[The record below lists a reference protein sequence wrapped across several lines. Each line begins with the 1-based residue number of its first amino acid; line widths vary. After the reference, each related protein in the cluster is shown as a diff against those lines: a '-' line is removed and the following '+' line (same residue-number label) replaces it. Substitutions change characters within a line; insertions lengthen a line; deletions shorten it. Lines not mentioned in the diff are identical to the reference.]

1 MYRKFILAAV
11 LALCAAQTASAQ
23 TAPGPSPVVLVMVV
37 ELGATATASFP
48 KLVELMKRAGELAKK
63 EGDAAGKARLY
74 APTLGGATNQMV
86 IVVEF
91 PSLAAFAAAET
102 AHAQNAEWQKITAD
116 AIAAGLKLVSR
127 TLSTEVKY

>member
-11 LALCAAQTASAQ
+11 LALCAVQTASAQ
-23 TAPGPSPVVLVMVV
+23 TAPGPSPVVLVMII
-37 ELGATATASFP
+37 ELGATATATAP

-63 EGDAAGKARLY
+63 EGESAGKAHLY
-74 APTLGGATNQMV
+74 APTLGEAPNQMA

-91 PSLAAFAAAET
+91 PSLAAFAASET
-102 AHAQNAEWQKITAD
+102 AHAQSAEWQKITAD